1 MIAECAVTFHIKGR
15 VRLLKRV
22 LQRQVM
28 DPLAQK
34 LIQGDI
40 RDGDHVV
47 VNGDFSFGVGKR
59 PICKKL

>member
-1 MIAECAVTFHIKGR
+1 
-15 VRLLKRV
+15 
-22 LQRQVM
+22 M